1 MAQGNLATMRT
12 RSGPGIGVR
21 MSAFGGGKADI
32 LAPADLTNGPYLVP
46 VILSYGNMAPVGY
59 GYAPHGEHLHRC

>member
-1 MAQGNLATMRT
+1 MGQKGNVSAQVFLQFAA
-12 RSGPGIGVR
+12 
-21 MSAFGGGKADI
+21 MSAAFGGKADI